1 MQITIPGIKLWNGWP
16 ALMRLVA
23 LPIPG
28 TIRYA
33 VKKSVRTLEP
43 HFKDIVDFITEDR
56 AEHGWTAQPNGLPT
70 FPDPFYARLDT
81 LLAGEITVEVHAFSE
96 SLMSSVDGLSTSD
109 EMAIGFLFTPEA
121 VEEPAHEPAPNVD
134 PPTK

>member
-70 FPDPFYARLDT
+70 FPDPFYTRLDA
-81 LLAGEITVEVHAFSE
+81 LLAAEITVEVHAFSE
-96 SLMSSVDGLSTSD
+96 SLMSGVDGLSTSD
-109 EMAIGFLFTPEA
+109 ELAIGFLFTPEA
-121 VEEPAHEPAPNVD
+121 EPVPDAPVAES
-134 PPTK
+134 